1 MRNTHPS
8 DDIKEEI
15 LYFINQLLNYGVHT
29 NLSRGIQIEATW
41 NKENLKIA
49 STIDQLIQLLPP
61 EAKISRT
68 IPQQKHHLAYILNKI
83 LKEPLKILQ
92 DDRLTADGKLQGI
105 KAGNFTLK
113 LWHPPTQ
120 EDYILL
126 NNSALERHWNK
137 TYKITPKNIAPH
149 RNLPQRQHTQYIGHQ
164 QERQTLC
171 NILTSGRQQIIE
183 IVGMAGVGKTTL
195 ALEIAYQ
202 SLTDHTLGNF
212 SNIIFNS
219 AQTQQLKSYRVSS
232 IPSHI
237 PKRNLQDLLQNI
249 FNTLDRPHELPLDLE
264 AQILHTHKIL
274 GQHPTLLIIDNI
286 ENLTAQTDIID
297 FISYLPPTVK
307 IIITSRIRLGIGQVI
322 DLQTLNAEESLALIK
337 HQAQTHSLPID
348 SSQRSAIHQRTGG
361 LPIAITYLVSLI
373 AVAGDKI
380 LEEIEQLPLANTDL
394 ALYCFSK
401 IIQELQSRPDQT
413 AYQILLT
420 LSLVPDGATISAI
433 TQINQLTNS
442 LTHSGLQQLY
452 QISLAFPHTPEK
464 YYLHSLTQEYTQQQL
479 QPDQAAQLRQR
490 WQTWYL
496 ELIAP
501 YGALDW
507 QDWQDYSPLVA
518 EWKNLRMAM
527 DWSIEQQKY
536 LDVLQFWQCLKGV
549 TLLSGYWLERQRWLQ
564 WLQEMAITQQDLPTI
579 AELKYHHSLTLG
591 YLNEADEQGQA
602 IAIAL
607 EAWQMH
613 QHLPLIPEYDLA
625 MYIASLYIRKLP
637 QPDTQ
642 AANLESATAWIDRG
656 IQILT
661 ALPINHP
668 RYYRCYFQI
677 HYYQGEIQFITNQL
691 ASAREQYQTAN
702 QLAKKA
708 HCQRFIHFS
717 SVRIAMIQ
725 IKEGQQTEMAE
736 AENRLQKA
744 LKFTTQYHD
753 CRAQAFCYKNLADVN
768 KAQGKFSK
776 AREFAEF
783 AKTKFTDLQ
792 MHREAAMVDRFLQ
805 DLETEPRH
813 RKQSKPSAKY

>member
-29 NLSRGIQIEATW
+29 NLSRGIQITATW

-49 STIDQLIQLLPP
+49 TTIDQLIQLLPP
-61 EAKISRT
+61 EAKIDRT
-68 IPQQKHHLAYILNKI
+68 ITQQKNHLAYLLNKI

-164 QERQTLC
+164 QERQTLS
-171 NILTSGRQQIIE
+171 NILTSDRQQIIE

-219 AQTQQLKSYRVSS
+219 AQTQQLRTSRISS

-249 FNTLDRPHELPLDLE
+249 FNTLGRLHELPLELE

-297 FISYLPPTVK
+297 FISCLPPTVK

-322 DLQTLNAEESLALIK
+322 ELQTLNAEESLALIK

-373 AVAGDKI
+373 AVAGETI
-380 LEEIEQLPLANTDL
+380 LDELEQLPLANTDL

-420 LSLVPDGATISAI
+420 LSLFPDGATITAI
-433 TQINQLTNS
+433 TQINQLTDH

-464 YYLHSLTQEYTQQQL
+464 YYLHSLTQEYAQQQL
-479 QPDQAAQLRQR
+479 QPDHAFQLRQR
-490 WQTWYL
+490 WQTWFL
-496 ELIAP
+496 ELVAP

-518 EWKNLRMAM
+518 EWKNLRLAV
-527 DWSIEQQKY
+527 DWSIEQEKY
-536 LDVLQFWQCLKGV
+536 ADVLQFWQCLKGV
-549 TLLSGYWLERQRWLQ
+549 SLLGGYWPDRERWLQ
-564 WLQEMAITQQDLPTI
+564 WLQTKAHQQQDLPTI
-579 AELKYHHSLTLG
+579 AELQYHRSFTLG
-591 YLNEADEQGQA
+591 FLDESDKDGQV
-602 IAIAL
+602 IAL
-607 EAWQMH
+607 ALAAWELH
-613 QHLPLIPEYDLA
+613 PHLSIDRQFDLMMYIVCLRIRKPPSHPNRAADLA
-625 MYIASLYIRKLP
+625 
-637 QPDTQ
+637 
-642 AANLESATAWIDRG
+642 SAKDWLDRG
-656 IQILT
+656 LAFLAT
-661 ALPINHP
+661 FPTDHP
-668 RYYRCYFQI
+668 RYHRSYFQF
-677 HYYQGEIQFITNQL
+677 HYYQAEIHLFEGQTDL
-691 ASAREQYQTAN
+691 AYDRYQQAN
-702 QLAKKA
+702 QIAKKA
-708 HCQRFIHFS
+708 GSKRFIQFS
-717 SVRIAMIQ
+717 SVRMALILLQRGELAAAEKRLIAAR
-725 IKEGQQTEMAE
+725 KLTAE
-736 AENRLQKA
+736 
-744 LKFTTQYHD
+744 FHD
-753 CRAQAFCYKNLADVN
+753 RRAGTFCLKNLAEIK
-768 KAQGKFSK
+768 KAQGNLVK
-776 AREFAEF
+776 AKELAEQ
-783 AKTKFTDLQ
+783 AKKSFGELN
-792 MHREAAMVDRFLQ
+792 MSREAGIVDRFLQ
-805 DLETEPRH
+805 ELNTDLPD
-813 RKQSKPSAKY
+813 RKQTKPRPWS